1 MTRTSAGQKILRVAI
16 IQGGKIIEER
26 HIRRPD
32 SVSVGQD
39 AKNTFV
45 VPASNLPPSFPVFDF
60 RGTHYYLLFTER
72 MDGRVRIGN
81 RDVDFATLRTQ
92 KLAQRRGSVFAL
104 QLDESAMGKVVL
116 GEVTL
121 LFQFVPPPPAPSR
134 MALPAEYRGTL
145 WSSLDHLFFGILA
158 ASVLFFFSI
167 AAIIALAPKPPDSD
181 VTLDELPDRFAKLLV
196 PPKPPEPEKPKDEP
210 KAEEKVEKK
219 EPVKKKEKPA
229 SDEARKAAIAQ
240 KVQSKGILKILGASG
255 GQGALKDLLGEGTG
269 TQDVAT
275 ALKGAQ
281 GGVVVATTGGV
292 GGPRGGGAGS
302 AAGIGE
308 LGTAGGGNVS
318 LGSKGDARVT
328 GKVAAAAPEVDS
340 ADVDREALARY
351 IKARLTAIRGCYE
364 KELKRNPT
372 LKGKVV
378 VRFNITPAGRA
389 SDIRLEENSVGSAE
403 VGQCIVSLMRSWVFP
418 FKPPDEVPVQYPFL
432 FTASQ

>member
-1 MTRTSAGQKILRVAI
+1 MTRTSATTKILRVAI
-16 IQGGKIIEER
+16 ILGGKIVEER
-26 HIRRPD
+26 HVRRPD

-45 VPASNLPPSFPVFDF
+45 IPASNLPPSFPVFDF

-72 MDGRVRIGN
+72 MEGRVQLRGK
-81 RDVDFATLRTQ
+81 DMDFAALRAQ
-92 KLAQRRGSVFAL
+92 KVAQKRGSLYAL
-104 QLDESAMGKVVL
+104 QLDDTAKGKVSL
-116 GEVTL
+116 GDVSL
-121 LFQFVPPPPAPSR
+121 LFQFVPPPPMPTR
-134 MALPAEYRGTL
+134 MALPAEFRGTV
-145 WSSLDHLFFGILA
+145 WNSLDHLFFTILA
-158 ASVLFFFSI
+158 ASVLLNFTG
-167 AAIIALAPKPPDSD
+167 AACIALSPKPPDSD

-196 PPKPPEPEKPKDEP
+196 PPPEPDKPKEEP

-219 EPVKKKEKPA
+219 EAKKKEKPA

-269 TQDVAT
+269 SQDVAS

-302 AAGIGE
+302 AAGIGDV
-308 LGTAGGGNVS
+308 GTTGGGNVS
-318 LGSKGDARVT
+318 LGAKGDARVS
-328 GKVAAAAPEVDS
+328 GRVSAASPEVDS

-389 SDIRLEENSVGSAE
+389 GDIRIEENSVGSAE
-403 VGQCIVSLMRSWVFP
+403 VGNCIASLMRSWVFP
-418 FKPPDEVPVQYPFL
+418 FKPPDEVAVQYPFL

>member
-1 MTRTSAGQKILRVAI
+1 MTTRSSVRTKILRVGI
-16 IQGGKIIEER
+16 IQGGKIVEER
-26 HIRRPD
+26 HVRRPD

-45 VPASNLPPSFPVFDF
+45 IPASNLPPTFPVFDF

-72 MDGRVRIGN
+72 MEGRVRIGD
-81 RDVDFATLRTQ
+81 RDLDFAALRSQ
-92 KLAQRRGSVFAL
+92 KLAQKRGSVYAL
-104 QLDESAMGKVVL
+104 QLNDTAKGKVSL

-121 LFQFVPPPPAPSR
+121 LFQFVPPPPAPAR
-134 MALPAEYRGTL
+134 MALPAEFRGTV
-145 WSSLDHLFFGILA
+145 WSSMDHVFFAILV
-158 ASVLFFFSI
+158 ASVLLNFTG
-167 AAIIALAPKPPDSD
+167 AACIALTPKPPDSD
-181 VTLDELPDRFAKLLV
+181 VTLDQLPDRFAKLLV
-196 PPKPPEPEKPKDEP
+196 PPKAPEPEKKEEP
-210 KAEEKVEKK
+210 KGEEKVEKK
-219 EPVKKKEKPA
+219 EAKKKEKPA
-229 SDEARKAAIAQ
+229 SEEARKAAIAQ

-255 GQGALKDLLGEGTG
+255 GQGALKDLLGESTG
-269 TQDVAT
+269 TQDVAS

-281 GGVVVATTGGV
+281 GGLVVATTGGV

-302 AAGIGE
+302 AAGIGDV
-308 LGTAGGGNVS
+308 GTSGGGNVS
-318 LGSKGDARVT
+318 LGNKGDARVT
-328 GKVAAAAPEVDS
+328 GKVAAASPEVDS

-389 SDIRLEENSVGSAE
+389 GDIRIEENSVGSAE
-403 VGQCIVSLMRSWVFP
+403 VGLCIASLMRSWVFP
-418 FKPPDEVPVQYPFL
+418 FKPPDEVAVQYPFL

>member
-1 MTRTSAGQKILRVAI
+1 MTRTSSGTKILRVAI
-16 IQGGKIIEER
+16 VQGGKIIEER
-26 HIRRPD
+26 HVRRPD

-45 VPASNLPPSFPVFDF
+45 IPASNLPPTFPVFDF

-72 MDGRVRIGN
+72 MDGRVRIGAK
-81 RDVDFATLRTQ
+81 DMDFAALRSQ
-92 KLAQRRGSVFAL
+92 KLAQKRGSVYAL
-104 QLDESAMGKVVL
+104 QLDDSAKGKVSL

-121 LFQFVPPPPAPSR
+121 LFQFVPPPPSPTR
-134 MALPAEYRGTL
+134 MALPPEFRGTL
-145 WSSLDHLFFGILA
+145 WTSLDHVFFTILA
-158 ASVLFFFSI
+158 ASVLLNFTG
-167 AAIIALAPKPPDSD
+167 AACIALSAKPPDAD
-181 VTLDELPDRFAKLLV
+181 ITLDELPDRFAKLLV
-196 PPKPPEPEKPKDEP
+196 PPAPEEKPKEEP
-210 KAEEKVEKK
+210 KGEEKVEKK
-219 EPVKKKEKPA
+219 EVKKKEKPA
-229 SDEARKAAIAQ
+229 SEEARKEAIAQ
-240 KVQSKGILKILGASG
+240 KVQSKGILKILGSSG

-269 TQDVAT
+269 TQDVAS

-302 AAGIGE
+302 AAGIGDV
-308 LGTAGGGNVS
+308 GTAGGGNVS
-318 LGSKGDARVT
+318 LGNKGDARVS
-328 GKVAAAAPEVDS
+328 GRVSAASPEVDS

-389 SDIRLEENSVGSAE
+389 GDIRIEENSVGSAE
-403 VGQCIVSLMRSWVFP
+403 VGECIASLMRSWVFP
-418 FKPPDEVPVQYPFL
+418 FKPPEEVAVQYPFL

>member
-1 MTRTSAGQKILRVAI
+1 MTRTSTGPRILRVGI

-45 VPASNLPPSFPVFDF
+45 IPASNLPPSFPVFDF

-72 MDGRVRIGN
+72 MDGRVRLGE

-92 KLAQRRGSVFAL
+92 KLAQKRGSVYAL
-104 QLDESAMGKVVL
+104 QLDESAKGKVSL

-121 LFQFVPPPPAPSR
+121 LFQFVPPPPAPVR
-134 MALPAEYRGTL
+134 MALPAEFRGTL
-145 WSSLDHLFFGILA
+145 WSSLDHTFFGILA
-158 ASVLFFFSI
+158 LSVLFFFS
-167 AAIIALAPKPPDSD
+167 AAVWIALTPTPAYSD

-196 PPKPPEPEKPKDEP
+196 PPKPPEPEKPKEEP
-210 KAEEKVEKK
+210 KGEEKVEKK
-219 EPVKKKEKPA
+219 VEKKKEKPA

-302 AAGIGE
+302 AAGIGDV
-308 LGTAGGGNVS
+308 GTAGGGNVS
-318 LGSKGDARVT
+318 LGSKGDARVS
-328 GKVAAAAPEVDS
+328 GRVAAAAPEVDS

-389 SDIRLEENSVGSAE
+389 GDIRLEENSVGSAE
-403 VGQCIVSLMRSWVFP
+403 VGLCIVSLMRSWVFP
-418 FKPPDEVPVQYPFL
+418 FKPPDEVAVQYPFL

>member
-1 MTRTSAGQKILRVAI
+1 MTRTSAATKILRVGI

-45 VPASNLPPSFPVFDF
+45 IPASNLPPSFPVFDF

-72 MDGRVRIGN
+72 MEGRVRIGD
-81 RDVDFATLRTQ
+81 RDLDFAALKSQ
-92 KLAQRRGSVFAL
+92 GVALRRGSVYAL
-104 QLDESAMGKVVL
+104 RLDDSAKGKVAL
-116 GEVTL
+116 GEITL
-121 LFQFVPPPPAPSR
+121 LFQFVPPPPAPTR
-134 MALPAEYRGTL
+134 IALPPEFRGTV

-158 ASVLFFFSI
+158 LSLLLNFSG
-167 AAIIALAPKPPDSD
+167 ATCIALSPKPPDAD
-181 VTLDELPDRFAKLLV
+181 LTLDDLPDRFAKVLV
-196 PPKPPEPEKPKDEP
+196 PPKPPEPEKPKEEQKGDE
-210 KAEEKVEKK
+210 KADKK
-219 EPVKKKEKPA
+219 EPPKKKQL
-229 SDEARKAAIAQ
+229 SDEQRKAAIAQ
-240 KVQSKGILKILGASG
+240 KVQSKGILKILGAAG

-269 TQDVAT
+269 TQDVAS
-275 ALKGAQ
+275 ALRGAQ

-302 AAGIGE
+302 AAGIGDV
-308 LGTAGGGNVS
+308 GTSGGGNVS
-318 LGSKGDARVT
+318 LGAKGDARVS
-328 GKVAAAAPEVDS
+328 GRVAAAAPEVDS
-340 ADVDREALARY
+340 ADVDRDALARY

-378 VRFNITPAGRA
+378 VRFTITPAGRA
-389 SDIRLEENSVGSAE
+389 GDIRIEENSVGSPE
-403 VGQCIVSLMRSWVFP
+403 VASCIAGLMRSWVFP

>member
-1 MTRTSAGQKILRVAI
+1 MTRTSAATKILRVGI

-45 VPASNLPPSFPVFDF
+45 IPASNLPPSFPVFDF

-72 MDGRVRIGN
+72 MEGRVRIGA
-81 RDVDFATLRTQ
+81 RDLDFAALRAQ
-92 KLAQRRGSVFAL
+92 KVAQKRGSVYAL
-104 QLDESAMGKVVL
+104 RLDDSAKGKVAL
-116 GEVTL
+116 GEITL
-121 LFQFVPPPPAPSR
+121 LFQFVPPPPAPTR
-134 MALPAEYRGTL
+134 IALPPEFRGTV

-158 ASVLFFFSI
+158 VSLLVNFSG
-167 AAIIALAPKPPDSD
+167 ATCIALSPKPPDAD
-181 VTLDELPDRFAKLLV
+181 VTLDDLPDRFAKLLV
-196 PPKPPEPEKPKDEP
+196 PPKPPEPEKPKEEQKGD
-210 KAEEKVEKK
+210 EKVEKK
-219 EPVKKKEKPA
+219 EAPKKKLT
-229 SDEARKAAIAQ
+229 DEQRKAAIAQ

-269 TQDVAT
+269 SQDVAS

-281 GGVVVATTGGV
+281 GGVVVAMAGGV

-302 AAGIGE
+302 AAGIGDV
-308 LGTAGGGNVS
+308 GTSGGGNVS
-318 LGSKGDARVT
+318 LGAKGDARVS
-328 GKVAAAAPEVDS
+328 GRVAAAAPEVDS
-340 ADVDREALARY
+340 ADVDRDALARY
-351 IKARLTAIRGCYE
+351 IKGRLTAIRGCYE

-389 SDIRLEENSVGSAE
+389 GDIRIDENSVGSPE
-403 VGQCIVSLMRSWVFP
+403 VANCIASLMRSWVFP
-418 FKPPDEVPVQYPFL
+418 FKPPDEVAVQYPFL